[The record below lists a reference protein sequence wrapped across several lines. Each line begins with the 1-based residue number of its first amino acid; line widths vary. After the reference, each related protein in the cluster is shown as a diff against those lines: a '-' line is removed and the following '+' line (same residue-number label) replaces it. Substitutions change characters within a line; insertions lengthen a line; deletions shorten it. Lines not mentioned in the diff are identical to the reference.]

1 MIDSQGS
8 DIVRTLLRVL
18 VLGGTLDASRLAQAL
33 AQVGVDGIFSYA
45 GRTNVP
51 IAQPLPTRV
60 GGFGGVAG
68 LQAFLQT
75 ERITHVVDATH
86 PFAAQMSSNAVQ
98 ACARTVVPLLALER
112 PAWQAQAGDVWQHV
126 PDIAAA
132 VQALPTEPARVFL
145 AIGRQHLAPFLA
157 CAQHWYLLRL
167 VDPVLEVSA
176 ERGHVVLDRGPFTV
190 EGDLALL
197 QVHGITHVVSKNS
210 GGAGAQAKL
219 TAARARGLPVI
230 LIDRPFIPVRHTV
243 STVDGV
249 FRWLGLVVCYKIHSE
264 ERGV

>member
-1 MIDSQGS
+1 M
-8 DIVRTLLRVL
+8 RTLLRVL
-18 VLGGTLDASRLAQAL
+18 VLGGTLDASRLAQTL
-33 AQVGVDGIFSYA
+33 AQAGVGGIFSYA
-45 GRTNVP
+45 GRTDSP

-98 ACARTVVPLLALER
+98 ACARAGVPLLALER
-112 PAWQAQAGDVWQHV
+112 PPWQAQAGDEWQHV
-126 PDIAAA
+126 PDMAAA

-167 VDPVLEVSA
+167 VDPVLNSVLALPA

-190 EGDLALL
+190 EGDRALL
-197 QVHGITHVVSKNS
+197 QAHGITQVVSKNS

-219 TAARARGLPVI
+219 TAARERGLPVI
-230 LIDRPFIPVRHTV
+230 LIDRPFIPVRPTV
-243 STVDGV
+243 STVEGV
-249 FRWLGLVVCYKIHSE
+249 CRWLGLVDS
-264 ERGV
+264 

>member
-1 MIDSQGS
+1 M
-8 DIVRTLLRVL
+8 VRTLLRVL
-18 VLGGTLDASRLAQAL
+18 LLGGTLDASRLAQAL
-33 AQVGVDGIFSYA
+33 VQAGVDCIFSYA
-45 GRTNVP
+45 GRTNAP

-68 LQAFLQT
+68 LQIFLQA

-98 ACARTVVPLLALER
+98 ACARSGVPLLALER
-112 PAWQAQAGDVWQHV
+112 PAWQDQDGDVWQHV

-132 VQALPTEPARVFL
+132 VQALPAEPARVFL

-167 VDPVLEVSA
+167 VDPVVDSVLDVPA
-176 ERGHVVLDRGPFTV
+176 GRGHLVLDRGPFTV
-190 EGDLALL
+190 EGDRALL
-197 QVHGITHVVSKNS
+197 QAHGITYVVSKNS

-219 TAARARGLPVI
+219 MAARERSLPVI
-230 LIDRPFIPVRHTV
+230 LIDRPFIPARPTV
-243 STVDGV
+243 STVEGV
-249 FRWLGLVVCYKIHSE
+249 CAWLGLVD
-264 ERGV
+264 R